1 MIRAAILF
9 FALALVA
16 LVLGAQNFAGV
27 SMEIGKIL
35 VIAFLVLAVITGVIG
50 LVTGRT
56 PKNLP

>member
-16 LVLGAQNFAGV
+16 LVLGAQNIAGV

-50 LVTGRT
+50 LVTGRS
-56 PKNLP
+56 PKHLP